1 MVLVPSAFF
10 SKRRLAILVLVLAL
24 VSVVG
29 IAYVLPG
36 GAAPTR
42 PFVAGSTTSSSIPS
56 SAQDPPIGRIHEVR
70 GASLA
75 LTEACHQAPGGRVAH
90 AVERS
95 VLVLEKFAR
104 EYPDARFP
112 IDGKREGTFVLL
124 VDLRTELQGCD
135 PSLLDGVEA
144 LLPAD

>member
-1 MVLVPSAFF
+1 M
-10 SKRRLAILVLVLAL
+10 
-24 VSVVG
+24 
-29 IAYVLPG
+29 
-36 GAAPTR
+36 
-42 PFVAGSTTSSSIPS
+42 
-56 SAQDPPIGRIHEVR
+56 
-70 GASLA
+70 
-75 LTEACHQAPGGRVAH
+75 AH

-112 IDGKREGTFVLL
+112 IDGKREGTFALL